1 MEMERGASWSVSLA
15 DPGGDL
21 RIYEP
26 DLAALQSA
34 APLLA
39 DFYNEPFNRSMTTGT
54 CEMTPADAIDH
65 FRSIWAEGGLAFLL
79 EYGSVLLGDADFR
92 HFRDGI
98 AEYAIMVGSRASQ
111 GAGLGTRFSV
121 MAHALLFGR
130 LGANRIYSIVIP
142 ENAGCLRML
151 AKIGYEPDDS
161 PLARSFIEA
170 ESDRTLSIG
179 RERFEEKHADLIS
192 RLVFT
197 RQAER

>member
-1 MEMERGASWSVSLA
+1 MEMARKANWSVHLS

-21 RIYEP
+21 RLYEP
-26 DLAALQSA
+26 DLEAVRSA
-34 APLLA
+34 SAQLA

-54 CEMTPADAIDH
+54 VEMTPADAVAH
-65 FRSIWAEGGLAFLL
+65 FESVWAEGGRAFLL
-79 EYGSVLLGDADFR
+79 EFGSVLLGDADFR

-121 MAHALLFGR
+121 MAHALLFR
-130 LGANRIYSIVIP
+130 HFGARRIYSAVIP
-142 ENAGCLRML
+142 ENTGCLRML
-151 AKIGYEPDDS
+151 AKVGYETDDS

-170 ESDRTLSIG
+170 ESDLTLSIG
-179 RERFEEKHADLIS
+179 RDRFEEKNAALIS

-197 RQAER
+197 KRP